1 MENGILLEKLINGMF
16 KKTTVNKRYKQ
27 FWLRLILKLV
37 LYLEDLANANNGF
50 NLVPRYRANPLRGAN
65 INK

>member
-1 MENGILLEKLINGMF
+1 MVCL